1 MTRLA
6 TPKQRINHLIKSP
19 EVRVIGAEGEQ
30 LGILKTS
37 EALKQARDGGYDLV
51 EVAPTAEPPVCRI
64 MDHGKFKYEQSK
76 KEHRMRLHQKSTQ
89 VKEVKFRPRTDK
101 HDMETKVRQIR
112 EFLED
117 GNKTKVTVMFRGRE
131 MANRELGFQAIQKVI
146 EELKGAGNIESPPR
160 MEGRNLYMV
169 VSPK

>member
-6 TPKQRINHLIKSP
+6 TPKQRINHLIKVP

-37 EALKQARDGGYDLV
+37 EAIKQAREAGYDLV

-89 VKEVKFRPRTDK
+89 VKEVKFRPRTDT
-101 HDMETKVRQIR
+101 HDMETKIRQIR
-112 EFLED
+112 YFLEE

>member
-6 TPKQRINHLIKSP
+6 TPKQRINHLIKVP

-37 EALKQARDGGYDLV
+37 EAIKQARETGHDLV

-76 KEHRMRLHQKSTQ
+76 KE
-89 VKEVKFRPRTDK
+89 
-101 HDMETKVRQIR
+101 QIS
-112 EFLED
+112 E
-117 GNKTKVTVMFRGRE
+117 
-131 MANRELGFQAIQKVI
+131 
-146 EELKGAGNIESPPR
+146 
-160 MEGRNLYMV
+160 
-169 VSPK
+169 

>member
-6 TPKQRINHLIKSP
+6 TPKQRINHLIKVP
-19 EVRVIGAEGEQ
+19 EVRVIGGEGEQ

-37 EALKQARDGGYDLV
+37 EAIKQAREAGYDLV

-89 VKEVKFRPRTDK
+89 VKEVKFRPRTDT
-101 HDMETKVRQIR
+101 HDMETKIRQIR
-112 EFLED
+112 DFLED